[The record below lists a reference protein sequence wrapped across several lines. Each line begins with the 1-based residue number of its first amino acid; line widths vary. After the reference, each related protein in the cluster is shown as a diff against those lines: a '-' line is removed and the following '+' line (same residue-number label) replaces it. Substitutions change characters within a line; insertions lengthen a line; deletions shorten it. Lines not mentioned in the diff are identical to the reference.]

1 MPIQIPGIDAPLP
14 NLPTPPSGLT
24 GKLLSAAPWLSKLG
38 FIGRIAA
45 NPIGNIALFLLAN
58 KLLFGRGGSHPDE
71 KLLREHQQ
79 NAAVAN
85 AMLMADESEQRRMQG
100 LSEIGALGAARSGA
114 ATASTMG
121 QLGQASAIGN
131 SAPEIGDARARA
143 DLAYQLMMSM
153 PPDSSPGVDVSPVLA
168 QKFFT

>member
-1 MPIQIPGIDAPLP
+1 MPIQIPGIDAPIP

-45 NPIGNIALFLLAN
+45 NPIGSIALWLLAD
-58 KLLFGRGGSHPDE
+58 KLLFGRGGSNPDE
-71 KLLREHQQ
+71 KLLREQQQ

-114 ATASTMG
+114 A
-121 QLGQASAIGN
+121 QLPRWDNWARRPPSGTRPRKSETP
-131 SAPEIGDARARA
+131 APG
-143 DLAYQLMMSM
+143 
-153 PPDSSPGVDVSPVLA
+153 PTSP
-168 QKFFT
+168 TN